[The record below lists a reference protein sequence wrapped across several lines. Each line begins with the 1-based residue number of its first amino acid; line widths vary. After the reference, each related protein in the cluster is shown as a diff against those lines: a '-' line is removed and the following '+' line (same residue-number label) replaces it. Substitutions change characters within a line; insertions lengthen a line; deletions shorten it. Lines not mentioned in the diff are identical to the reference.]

1 MPRGDAINT
10 GSPAA
15 NRQIVNESKQTLGED
30 IAKKPDDAQKPPAID
45 YPGGTSLIIIFLF
58 FGKLYAEF
66 HIKWVFLSALLI
78 FEVKSILCA
87 TAPTSVALIV
97 GRAVAGI
104 GGAGIVS
111 GALVIL
117 SRCLP
122 LHKRP
127 KYTGAMGGSVGIAQ
141 ITSPTLG
148 GVFTEKITWRWCL
161 RVNLPLGAV
170 TFLRVFFLV
179 KISSDPNRK
188 SNGTLKGFL
197 DKFDLIGTLILIPWV
212 I

>member
-1 MPRGDAINT
+1 
-10 GSPAA
+10 
-15 NRQIVNESKQTLGED
+15 
-30 IAKKPDDAQKPPAID
+30 
-45 YPGGTSLIIIFLF
+45 
-58 FGKLYAEF
+58 
-66 HIKWVFLSALLI
+66 
-78 FEVKSILCA
+78 
-87 TAPTSVALIV
+87 
-97 GRAVAGI
+97 
-104 GGAGIVS
+104 
-111 GALVIL
+111 
-117 SRCLP
+117 
-122 LHKRP
+122 
-127 KYTGAMGGSVGIAQ
+127 MGGSVGIAQ

-148 GVFTEKITWRWCL
+148 GVFTEKITWRKYNVHLNGNSTSQSYSKPYLGWCL